1 MACEVI
7 RTMMRG
13 LQVTRKDVVGVAA
26 AIARVLLLI
35 AISWPV
41 AVLLVFGTSMFD
53 TGWVR
58 AEPSELYA
66 NAGALTF
73 AIAAIILLSEWLLR
87 RLCWHNDRFPR
98 LLDVL
103 APQLGVKSVLAHALV
118 LFALWSFWLVAF
130 CPGSMLYDT
139 YYQICQSYP
148 EDSSV
153 YFGVWNVPGVEL
165 DAHFSDHHP
174 ILDTLIYG
182 FAAQVSEV
190 QTGSWN
196 TGLFAL
202 ATFQTLASAIC
213 FSYALAVAR
222 DLGAPRSL
230 CVAVFLLVGL
240 VPIFGHY
247 ASLNMKDSIFSP
259 IYLLWFTLIARLVNS
274 KGGLA
279 RSFGFYVALLVCG
292 VLCALTKKTGVYVVV
307 PTLAAMSLIYW
318 RAWWRLGLQALVVGG
333 VIWVVL
339 PQVVFPALDVAPGGR
354 QEALGP
360 LFQQTARYVCEH
372 GDEMD
377 KDQRKAIDDV
387 LHYDTLAERYE
398 PAWADPVKYKYVYN
412 ASQKAWDAYFA
423 VWAQQGMDDP
433 QVYFEA
439 AVAPVAGFVSPRG
452 AAQLKDA
459 LWDKQRGGSELL
471 TRPANLRGMHRTA
484 SKVFEAATEAPVVDV
499 LMMSAL
505 YVIWI
510 PALCLWVCARRSP
523 RWIPL
528 LIPVALTVGAVL
540 MSPMYDTRYALPMIY
555 SAPILLCFCAAGL
568 ASKGR
573 MADDCARVVAL
584 VDDGPA
590 LEYRDAENV

>member
-1 MACEVI
+1 
-7 RTMMRG
+7 MMRG
-13 LQVTRKDVVGVAA
+13 LQVTRKDVAGVAA
-26 AIARVLLLI
+26 AIARVLLLL

-53 TGWVR
+53 TGWAR

-73 AIAAIILLSEWLLR
+73 AIAAIILLCEWLLR
-87 RLCWHNDRFPR
+87 RLCRHNDRFPR

-103 APQLGVKSVLAHALV
+103 APQLGFKSVLAHALV

-165 DAHFSDHHP
+165 DVHFSDHHP

-202 ATFQTLASAIC
+202 ATTQTLASAIC

-307 PTLAAMSLIYW
+307 PTLVALSLIYW
-318 RAWWRLGLQALVVGG
+318 RAWWRLGLQALAVGG
-333 VIWVVL
+333 VMWVVL

-372 GDEMD
+372 GDEID
-377 KDQRKAIDDV
+377 KDQRKVIDDV
-387 LHYDTLAERYE
+387 LRYDTLAERYE
-398 PAWADPVKYKYVYN
+398 PAWADPVKYKYVCN
-412 ASQKAWDAYFA
+412 APQKAWDAYFA
-423 VWAQQGMDDP
+423 VWVQQGMDDP

-452 AAQLKDA
+452 AVQLKDA

-471 TRPANLRGMHRTA
+471 TRPADLRGMRRTA
-484 SKVFEAATEAPVVDV
+484 SKAFEAATEAPVVDV

-510 PALCLWVCARRSP
+510 PALCLWVCVRRSP
-523 RWIPL
+523 RWMPL
-528 LIPVALTVGAVL
+528 FIPVALTVGAVL

-555 SAPILLCFCAAGL
+555 SSPILLCFCAAGL

-573 MADDCARVVAL
+573 MADDSARVVAHT
-584 VDDGPA
+584 DDGPA
-590 LEYRDAENV
+590 SEHGDAEDA

>member
-1 MACEVI
+1 M
-7 RTMMRG
+7 
-13 LQVTRKDVVGVAA
+13 TRKDVAGVAV
-26 AIARVLLLI
+26 AIVRVLLLL

-41 AVLLVFGTSMFD
+41 AVLLVFGTSMFE

-73 AIAAIILLSEWLLR
+73 AVAAIILLCEWLLR
-87 RLCWHNDRFPR
+87 RLCRHRDRFPR
-98 LLDVL
+98 LLDIL

-174 ILDTLIYG
+174 LLDTLIYG
-182 FAAQVSEV
+182 FAAQVSEE

-202 ATFQTLASAIC
+202 ATVQTLVTAIC
-213 FSYALAVAR
+213 FSYALATVR
-222 DLGAPRSL
+222 DLGAPRML

-240 VPIFGHY
+240 VPVFGHY

-274 KGGLA
+274 RGALA
-279 RSFGFYVALLVCG
+279 RSFGFYVALLLCG
-292 VLCALTKKTGVYVVV
+292 VLCALTKKTGVYVVTA
-307 PTLAAMSLIYW
+307 TLAVLALIYW
-318 RAWWRLGLQALVVGG
+318 RVWWRLGLQALVVGG

-339 PQVVFPALDVAPGGR
+339 PQVVFPVLDVAPGGR
-354 QEALGP
+354 QEMLGP

-372 GDEMD
+372 EDEID

-387 LHYDTLAERYE
+387 LRYDTLAERYE

-423 VWAQQGMDDP
+423 LWAQQGLDDP
-433 QVYFEA
+433 QTYFEA

-459 LWDKQRGGSELL
+459 LWDKRRGGSELL
-471 TRPANLRGMHRTA
+471 TRPAELRGMHQMA
-484 SKVFEAATEAPVVDV
+484 SEAFKAATEAPVVDV

-505 YVIWI
+505 YVIWV

-523 RWIPL
+523 RWMPL
-528 LIPVALTVGAVL
+528 FIPVALTVGTILV
-540 MSPMYDTRYALPMIY
+540 SPMYDTRYALPMIY
-555 SAPILLCFCAAGL
+555 TAPILLCFCAAGV
-568 ASKGR
+568 ASKAKPEFEG
-573 MADDCARVVAL
+573 
-584 VDDGPA
+584 VDDEGVDDETVSA
-590 LEYRDAENV
+590 GVSR

>member
-1 MACEVI
+1 M

-13 LQVTRKDVVGVAA
+13 MQVARKDVMGVVLAVT
-26 AIARVLLLI
+26 RVLLLL

-41 AVLLVFGTSMFD
+41 AVLLVYGTSMFD

-58 AEPSELYA
+58 AQPAELFT

-73 AIAAIILLSEWLLR
+73 AIAAIILLCEWALR
-87 RLCWHNDRFPR
+87 RLCRHRDRFPR
-98 LLDVL
+98 LLDIL
-103 APQLGVKSVLAHALV
+103 APQLSVKSVIAHALV

-182 FAAQVSEV
+182 FAAQTSEA

-196 TGLFAL
+196 TGLFTL
-202 ATFQTLASAIC
+202 ATVQSLVAAIC
-213 FSYALAVAR
+213 FSYALATAR
-222 DLGAPRSL
+222 DMGAPRTL
-230 CVAVFLLVGL
+230 CAVVFILVGL
-240 VPIFGHY
+240 VPAFGHY

-274 KGGLA
+274 KGALA
-279 RSFGFYVALLVCG
+279 RSPGFFIALLVFG

-307 PTLAAMSLIYW
+307 PTLAALALIYW
-318 RAWWRLGLQALVVGG
+318 RAWWRLGLQALTVGG
-333 VIWVVL
+333 VMWVVL
-339 PQVVFPALDVAPGGR
+339 PQAVFPALDVAPGGK
-354 QEALGP
+354 QEMLGP
-360 LFQQTARYVCEH
+360 MFQQTARYVVEH
-372 GDEMD
+372 GDEID
-377 KDQRKAIDDV
+377 KDQREAIDDV
-387 LHYDTLAERYE
+387 LRYDTLAERYE

-412 ASQKAWDAYFA
+412 ASQKAWDAYFV

-439 AVAPVAGFVSPRG
+439 LVAPIAGFVSPKG
-452 AAQLKDA
+452 AVQLKDA
-459 LWDKQRGGSELL
+459 LWDKQRGGTELL
-471 TRPANLRGMHRTA
+471 TRPANLRGMRQAATE
-484 SKVFEAATEAPVVDV
+484 VFEAATETPVINV

-505 YVIWI
+505 YAIWI
-510 PALCLWVCARRSP
+510 PALCLWVCVRRSP

-528 LIPVALTVGAVL
+528 FIPVALTVGAVL

-555 SAPILLCFCAAGL
+555 SAPILLCFCAAGV
-568 ASKGR
+568 ASKAKPEHEG
-573 MADDCARVVAL
+573 ADDEA
-584 VDDGPA
+584 VDDSVVSAGVPC
-590 LEYRDAENV
+590 

>member
-1 MACEVI
+1 
-7 RTMMRG
+7 MMRG
-13 LQVTRKDVVGVAA
+13 LQVTRKDVAGVAA
-26 AIARVLLLI
+26 AIARVLLLL

-73 AIAAIILLSEWLLR
+73 AIAAIILLCEWLLR
-87 RLCWHNDRFPR
+87 RLCRHNDRFPR

-202 ATFQTLASAIC
+202 ATTQTLASAIC
-213 FSYALAVAR
+213 FSYALAAAR

-240 VPIFGHY
+240 VPVFGHY

-307 PTLAAMSLIYW
+307 PTLAALSFIYW
-318 RAWWRLGLQALVVGG
+318 RAWWRLGLQALAVGG
-333 VIWVVL
+333 VMWVVL

-372 GDEMD
+372 GDEID
-377 KDQRKAIDDV
+377 KDQQKAIDDV
-387 LHYDTLAERYE
+387 LRYDTLAERYE

-412 ASQKAWDAYFA
+412 APQKAWDAYFA

-471 TRPANLRGMHRTA
+471 TRPADLRGMRRAA
-484 SKVFEAATEAPVVDV
+484 SKVFEAAAEAPVVDV

-523 RWIPL
+523 RWMPL
-528 LIPVALTVGAVL
+528 FIPVALTVGAVL

-555 SAPILLCFCAAGL
+555 SSPILLCFCAAGL

-573 MADDCARVVAL
+573 MADDGARIVAL
-584 VDDGPA
+584 ADDGPA
-590 LEYRDAENV
+590 PEHGDAENA